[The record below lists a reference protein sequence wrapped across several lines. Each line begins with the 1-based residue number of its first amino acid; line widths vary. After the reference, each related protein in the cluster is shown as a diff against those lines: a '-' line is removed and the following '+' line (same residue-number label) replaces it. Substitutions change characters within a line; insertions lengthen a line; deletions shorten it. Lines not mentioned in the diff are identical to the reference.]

1 MGILNIPLS
10 ELKVQIDKIS
20 KDIEELNNTINK
32 LHLVDIC
39 TTPQVD
45 F

>member
-32 LHLVDIC
+32 LHLDIC
-39 TTPQVD
+39 TTPQID